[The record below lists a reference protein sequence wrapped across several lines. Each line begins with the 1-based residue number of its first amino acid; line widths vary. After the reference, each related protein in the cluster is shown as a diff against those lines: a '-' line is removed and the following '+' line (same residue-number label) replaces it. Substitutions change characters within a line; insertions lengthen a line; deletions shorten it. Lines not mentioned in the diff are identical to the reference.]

1 MFTPTR
7 LQRILFRALPGGVFL
22 LSAGLKLFS
31 VEEFELY
38 LFSLGLFSFD
48 VAAWGA
54 RLVVGVEAIL
64 GVMLLAGWRE
74 RTGAVCS
81 LVLLGGFSLWLL
93 WRILIGD
100 RESCHCMGAFVEM
113 RPGLSLL
120 KNLLIALPLVG
131 LLHFPEPKRRL
142 WPAGWVAAAAL
153 TLLSLPFLLFPPD
166 AWYRYQEPHSEV
178 RTKPFYELLHESGLE
193 EGEHLLLFL
202 STECPHCQKMMRKMA
217 SILHRH
223 PANQTLI
230 HALFLATSEEMADP
244 IKRFY
249 KEAKSPLLSWGLPHP
264 RRLLAATGGTLPLV
278 VMIRDGEVVA
288 EYDYRTLSEEEI
300 AAFLAPKE

>member
-1 MFTPTR
+1 MFLPTQ
-7 LQRILFRALPGGVFL
+7 LQRTLFRALPGGIFL

-38 LFSLGLFSFD
+38 LFSLELFSFD

-54 RLVVGVEAIL
+54 RLIVGVEALL

-93 WRILIGD
+93 WRILVGD
-100 RESCHCMGAFVEM
+100 RESCHCMGALVEM
-113 RPGLSLL
+113 RPTLSLL

-131 LLHFPEPKRRL
+131 LLHFPKPKERL
-142 WPAGWVAAAAL
+142 WPAGRVAAAAL

-178 RTKPFYELLHESGLE
+178 RTKPFNELLHESGLE
-193 EGEHLLLFL
+193 KDDHLLLFL
-202 STECPHCQKMMRKMA
+202 STECPYCQKMMRKVA

-223 PANQTLI
+223 PADQALI
-230 HALFLATSEEMADP
+230 HALFLATSEEMTDP
-244 IKRFY
+244 INSFY
-249 KEAKSPLLSWGLPHP
+249 KEAKSPLLSWSLPHP
-264 RRLLAATGGTLPLV
+264 RTLLAATGGALPLV
-278 VMIRDGEVVA
+278 VLIREGEVVA

-300 AAFLAPKE
+300 AAFLAPEQ

>member
-54 RLVVGVEAIL
+54 RLAVGVEALL

-74 RTGAVCS
+74 RPGAICS

-93 WRILIGD
+93 WRILVGD
-100 RESCHCMGAFVEM
+100 QESCHCMGAFVEM

-131 LLHFPEPKRRL
+131 LLFL
-142 WPAGWVAAAAL
+142 PAPNERSYPTGWAALIAL
-153 TLLSLPFLLFPPD
+153 TLLLLPFLLFPPD
-166 AWYRYQEPHSEV
+166 AWYRYRKPHSEV
-178 RTKPFYELLHESGLE
+178 RTNPFNELLRESNLE
-193 EGEHLLLFL
+193 QGDHLLLFL
-202 STECPHCQKMMRKMA
+202 STECPHCQKMMRKLA
-217 SILHRH
+217 SILRRH
-223 PANQTLI
+223 PANRAPI
-230 HALFLATSEEMADP
+230 HALFLATSEEMTDP
-244 IKRFY
+244 INAFY
-249 KEAKSPLLSWGLPHP
+249 KEANSPLLSWSLPHP
-264 RRLLAATGGTLPLV
+264 RTLLASTGGALPLV

-300 AAFLAPKE
+300 AAFLAPGL